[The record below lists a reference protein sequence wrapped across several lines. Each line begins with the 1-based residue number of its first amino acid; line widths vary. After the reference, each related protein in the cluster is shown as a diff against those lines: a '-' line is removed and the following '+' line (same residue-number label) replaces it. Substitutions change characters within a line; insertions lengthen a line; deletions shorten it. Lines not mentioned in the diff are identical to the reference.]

1 MIVAVTGAS
10 GHLGGYVVPHLR
22 AAGHEV
28 IPVARTV
35 PLGMHADVMLHL
47 AGPRDWRDEAQVEAL
62 ESFNRQVILW
72 RTEHPKARVVAAG
85 SWWQYAGPEA
95 EALSYTRMKA
105 HQQSWADVTVV
116 LFSIYG
122 DRAQEGRGFVPHLI
136 DAVRSGVTLPE
147 AGREL
152 REWLHAEDAAR
163 AMEAALTAPSG
174 VYEAASWCVYSPAAL
189 AVACGQGY
197 LPARS
202 EHPSAHPFH
211 RYRSVPGW
219 AARVDVL
226 THIRNTLAR
235 EAA

>member
-1 MIVAVTGAS
+1 MTGAT

-35 PLGMHADVMLHL
+35 PLGMDADVMLHL
-47 AGPRDWRDEAQVEAL
+47 AGPRDWRDESQVDAL
-62 ESFNRQVILW
+62 EAFNRQVILW
-72 RTEHPKARVVAAG
+72 RTEHEDARVVACG
-85 SWWQYAGPEA
+85 SWWQYAGPDA
-95 EALSYTRMKA
+95 QGLAYTRMKER
-105 HQQSWADVTVV
+105 QQAWADVTVV
-116 LFSIYG
+116 LFSVYG
-122 DRAQEGRGFVPHLI
+122 DRPQAGRGFVPHLV
-136 DAVRSGVTLPE
+136 DAVRSGVRLPE

-152 REWLHAEDAAR
+152 REWLHAEDATR
-163 AMEAALTAPSG
+163 ALEAAMSAPDG
-174 VYEAASWCVYSPAAL
+174 VYEAASWCQYSPAAL
-189 AVACGQGY
+189 AVSVGQGH

-211 RYRSVPGW
+211 RHRSVPGW
-219 AARVDVL
+219 AARIDVL